1 MHNNGTMVR
10 FRKSYASIV
19 IALALLMVFA
29 GLAHQPTSNATETST
44 QANTMVI
51 HEIVLANKPEI
62 FNCYNTNGSPPSL
75 NGASALFYGSDK
87 TNVYSDIVS
96 FSSITAEKSLVLQ
109 AQVTVNMT
117 SFSDTGEDQFAV
129 FATDDT
135 VKYKSDEFGFVL
147 PENTNTW
154 YAYVQS
160 PKMQGFFAWH
170 SIVSVGTNQTE
181 QHNFKAVYS
190 NDGLRRQVD
199 FYVDGKLSWKTPYPE
214 VSSQSFHMVLTSHKV
229 SAENIDVS
237 QNYMLVEKAVFSDR
251 AVSGSQGSAYQG
263 LVLFAWVPVLPVVLK
278 SQRAV
283 PRR

>member
-1 MHNNGTMVR
+1 MAT
-10 FRKSYASIV
+10 FRKSSACFI
-19 IALALLMVFA
+19 IALACLVILAGFA
-29 GLAHQPTSNATETST
+29 LQATSNYTIGVREG
-44 QANTMVI
+44 ANVQSNI
-51 HEIVLANKPEI
+51 QEISLEANKPFS
-62 FNCYNTNGSPPSL
+62 FNVYNTNGTPPYV
-75 NGASALFYGSDK
+75 NDKSALFLGSNR
-87 TNVYSDIVS
+87 TNVCSDIVS
-96 FSSITAEKSLVLQ
+96 FSSITTEKSLVLQ

-160 PKMQGFFAWH
+160 PKMQVFFAWH

-190 NDGLRRQVD
+190 NDSLSWHVD

-214 VSSQSFHMVLTSHKV
+214 VSSQDFHMVLTSHKA
-229 SAENIDVS
+229 SIDSIDLS
-237 QNYMLVEKAVFSDR
+237 QNQMEVENA
-251 AVSGSQGSAYQG
+251 
-263 LVLFAWVPVLPVVLK
+263 VLK
-278 SQRAV
+278 
-283 PRR
+283 